1 MDRYRSRPTWLYGYS
16 TDAHS
21 VHPGRT
27 DMAQANLA
35 TLQLH
40 TVSVQ
45 DGQIWLKANMAVWP
59 QHRCTQCPSRTD
71 RYRSNQPGHTTDAH
85 SVHTGWTD
93 IAQGQHGCMAT
104 AQMHTV
110 SVQDGQI
117 WLKPT
122 WLHHSCTQC
131 PSRMDRYRS
140 RPTWLYGH
148 STDAHSV
155 RPGRTDIAQGQ
166 HGCMTTAQKIRVAG
180 KDGQKWQNGNMAT
193 AQQKRRSAR

>member
-1 MDRYRSRPTWLYGYS
+1 
-16 TDAHS
+16 
-21 VHPGRT
+21 
-27 DMAQANLA
+27 
-35 TLQLH
+35 
-40 TVSVQ
+40 
-45 DGQIWLKANMAVWP
+45 MAVWP

-71 RYRSNQPGHTTDAH
+71 RYSSSQPGYTTAAH
-85 SVHTGWTD
+85 SVRPGRTD

-131 PSRMDRYRS
+131 PSRTDRYRS

-148 STDAHSV
+148 STAAHSV
-155 RPGRTDIAQGQ
+155 RPGRTDMAQANLATPQ
-166 HGCMTTAQKIRVAG
+166 LHTVSVQ
-180 KDGQKWQNGNMAT
+180 DGQISLEANMAVWPQHSCT
-193 AQQKRRSAR
+193 QCPSR

>member
-1 MDRYRSRPTWLYGYS
+1 MDRYGSRPTWLYGHS

-21 VHPGRT
+21 VRPGRT

-35 TLQLH
+35 TPQLH

-71 RYRSNQPGHTTDAH
+71 RYGSSQPGYTTAAH
-85 SVHTGWTD
+85 SVRPGRTDIAQDQPGYATAAHSVRPGRTDIAQGQHGYATAAHSVRPGRTD

-122 WLHHSCTQC
+122 WLHHSCT
-131 PSRMDRYRS
+131 
-140 RPTWLYGH
+140 
-148 STDAHSV
+148 
-155 RPGRTDIAQGQ
+155 
-166 HGCMTTAQKIRVAG
+166 
-180 KDGQKWQNGNMAT
+180 
-193 AQQKRRSAR
+193 

>member
-1 MDRYRSRPTWLYGYS
+1 
-16 TDAHS
+16 
-21 VHPGRT
+21 
-27 DMAQANLA
+27 
-35 TLQLH
+35 
-40 TVSVQ
+40 
-45 DGQIWLKANMAVWP
+45 MAVWL

-71 RYRSNQPGHTTDAH
+71 RYGSRPTWLSHSCTQSPSRTDRYSSRPTWLYGHSTDAY
-85 SVHTGWTD
+85 SVRPGRTD

-131 PSRMDRYRS
+131 PSRTDRHGSRPTWLRHSCTQCPSRTDRYCS

-155 RPGRTDIAQGQ
+155 RPGRTDIAQDQ
-166 HGCMTTAQKIRVAG
+166 HGCM
-180 KDGQKWQNGNMAT
+180 AT
-193 AQQKRRSAR
+193 AQMHTVSVQDGQI

>member
-1 MDRYRSRPTWLYGYS
+1 
-16 TDAHS
+16 
-21 VHPGRT
+21 
-27 DMAQANLA
+27 
-35 TLQLH
+35 
-40 TVSVQ
+40 
-45 DGQIWLKANMAVWP
+45 MAVWP

-71 RYRSNQPGHTTDAH
+71 RYGSSQPGYTTAAH
-85 SVHTGWTD
+85 SVRPGRTD

-131 PSRMDRYRS
+131 PSRTDRYGS
-140 RPTWLYGH
+140 SQPGYTTAAHSVRPGRTDVAQDQPGYATAAH
-148 STDAHSV
+148 SVRPGRTDIAQGQHGYATAAHSV

-166 HGCMTTAQKIRVAG
+166 HGCM
-180 KDGQKWQNGNMAT
+180 AT
-193 AQQKRRSAR
+193 AQ